1 MAPLSHR
8 KIVPLQRRASH
19 ARHPRWSAAFSQ
31 LDARVSELERRL
43 HKLDRRYSGMK
54 PLARMQAGALLSVLV
69 HAVVILGVA
78 FKIPDPKFFKDTSRP
93 MDVVLV
99 NAKTESKPRQADA
112 YAQHNLDGGGNT
124 DADRRAKSPLPVTPH
139 SKPQAEVTVAQRRV
153 QQLEVQAKQLMTQPK
168 PAPAAVPV
176 APVAPAQPEPQP
188 ETTPGPTAADLLQRS
203 AEIARLEA
211 QISRDWDSYQKRP
224 RRKFVGARTQEF
236 RFARYVEDWRL
247 KVERIGELNY
257 PQAARD
263 QRLYGSLVVTVSIKS
278 DGALEKV
285 EINRPSGH
293 KLLDEAAVRIVK
305 LASPFAPFPAD
316 ISKDTD
322 ILSITRTWTF
332 TRADRLLTE

>member
-1 MAPLSHR
+1 
-8 KIVPLQRRASH
+8 
-19 ARHPRWSAAFSQ
+19 
-31 LDARVSELERRL
+31 
-43 HKLDRRYSGMK
+43 
-54 PLARMQAGALLSVLV
+54 MQVGALLSVAV
-69 HAVVILGVA
+69 HAIVIFGIG
-78 FKIPDPKFFKDTSRP
+78 FKVPDPKLFKNNSQP

-99 NAKTESKPRQADA
+99 NAKTQSRPKQADA

-124 DADRRAKSPLPVTPH
+124 DQNRRAKSPLPVAREAKPH
-139 SKPQAEVTVAQRRV
+139 SDVTLAQRRV
-153 QQLEVQAKQLMTQPK
+153 QQLEQQAKQLMTQQK
-168 PAPAAVPV
+168 PSATTVPV
-176 APVAPAQPEPQP
+176 APTQPEPQT
-188 ETTPGPTAADLLQRS
+188 ETRPGPTAADLLQRS

-211 QISRDWDSYQKRP
+211 QISRDWESYQKRP
-224 RRKFVGARTQEF
+224 RRRFVGARTQEF

-247 KVERIGELNY
+247 KIERVGELNY

-263 QRLYGSLVVTVSIKS
+263 QKLYGSLIVTVSIKA

-293 KLLDEAAVRIVK
+293 KLLDEAALRIVQ
-305 LASPFAPFPAD
+305 LAAPFAPFPAD